1 VSNLEIEQSEQK
13 SSKKTP
19 SPIAKRFRGYLPVV
33 VDVETAG
40 FDYQNNALLE
50 LGAVLIEMDEEGK
63 LKPGASLSV
72 QVEPFEGATFNPD
85 SLKITGIDPASP
97 LRGAIPE
104 AEALSAFLQPIRL
117 AVKQAGC
124 RRAILVGHNA
134 NFDLNFLNAA
144 VARTGYKRNP
154 FHPFSTLDTVTLS
167 ALAYGQTVLAKSVKA
182 SGQEWDNQ
190 EAHSALYDAQKTAA
204 LFCEIFNEWGPPRC
218 AVHVD

>member
-1 VSNLEIEQSEQK
+1 MSDLDSKQSEQK
-13 SSKKTP
+13 PSKKAP

-63 LKPGASLSV
+63 LKPGASFSV

-85 SLKITGIDPASP
+85 SLKITGIDPTSP
-97 LRGAIPE
+97 LRGAVPE
-104 AEALSAFLQPIRL
+104 AEALSTFFRPIRH

-167 ALAYGQTVLAKSVKA
+167 VLAYGHTVLAKSVKA
-182 SGQEWDNQ
+182 SGQEWNNQ
-190 EAHSALYDAQKTAA
+190 EAHRALYDAQKTAA
-204 LFCEIFNEWGPPRC
+204 LFCQIFNEWGPPRC
-218 AVHVD
+218 VVHVD